1 MFTQST
7 LFSSAASSYR
17 KWIIEFPLRKASLS
31 EGLRA
36 ACAASTMLLLCYLLH
51 EPHFSWAA
59 IGAFLTCLADAAGSN
74 RARLYSMG
82 GFGLLST
89 IGGGLTAFAAG
100 LGVGY
105 GALSLMLCA
114 GLAGFSRIYGNPTGL
129 VMILAAGVCSIMA
142 DSPMSLAAGHH
153 SYPAFYFL
161 GCAWATVLGLTA
173 WRIHPFSPARA
184 AVNHVYESLAE
195 LAHITVGAETRK
207 PGDDLRH
214 LTAICRKHVRD
225 DIALAQKR
233 LIALPLERTGSR
245 RLYENLLLK
254 LARAELIQG
263 YLTVVTDLRKS
274 PLRQPVEIIRIDRV
288 LRGLAGI
295 LLRMSR
301 RIISDQAPDADV
313 DLAAQ
318 LHRLS
323 ARLSPQLGGA
333 LALTVSSTDAGR
345 QTAAPAPSTFRSD
358 IRAAFKQNWQIAQL
372 HCSGRS
378 IEYRHGLRCA
388 TATGLAYMIVHLLHL
403 PFGYWATM
411 ATILIIQPSIAD
423 TRARSLERA
432 GGSVCGGLIAAVLGL
447 CVHSSLTAA
456 LLLFP
461 MVLATMALRPVS
473 YGLYSLFLT
482 PSFVLVADFAAPGSD
497 ELINAFARAGN
508 NVIGGA
514 IALLAVYYFWPK
526 REASNLSL
534 KLSEMILANLA
545 YLHAALGNAA
555 ASSAAM
561 HACRGHACI
570 LNLET
575 DVLLQRL
582 GHEGKLT
589 DSRAQQVRTV
599 LALSRRLAADAT
611 HIWHDPADAG
621 LSPELVAWLD
631 DIARLFM
638 QTADADAAREV
649 VALCPTAELSPVK
662 AHVVENLKLLVATV
676 YPVKR

>member
-1 MFTQST
+1 M
-7 LFSSAASSYR
+7 FSSAGSSYR

-89 IGGGLTAFAAG
+89 VGGGLTAFAAG

-105 GALSLMLCA
+105 GALSVMLCA
-114 GLAGFSRIYGNPTGL
+114 GLAGFSRIYGNAAGS

-142 DSPMSLAAGHH
+142 DSPMSLATGHH
-153 SYPAFYFL
+153 SYPGFYFL
-161 GCAWATVLGLTA
+161 GCAWANVLGLTV
-173 WRIHPFSPARA
+173 WRIHPFAPGRA

-195 LAHITVGAETRK
+195 LAQIAVGAEARK

-225 DIALAQKR
+225 DIALAKKR
-233 LIALPLERTGSR
+233 LIALPVERTGSR
-245 RLYENLLLK
+245 HLYENLLLK
-254 LARAELIQG
+254 LARAELIQN

-274 PLRQPVEIIRIDRV
+274 PLRQPAEIIRADRV
-288 LRGLAGI
+288 LTGLAEI

-301 RIISDQAPDADV
+301 RTISDQAPDADA
-313 DLAAQ
+313 DLVAR
-318 LHRLS
+318 LHHLS
-323 ARLSPQLGGA
+323 TRLSPQLGGA
-333 LALTVSSTDAGR
+333 LALTVSSIDARRPAAVRAPTRFWFGIC
-345 QTAAPAPSTFRSD
+345 TAFR
-358 IRAAFKQNWQIAQL
+358 QNWQMAQL
-372 HCSGRS
+372 HCRGRS

-388 TATGLAYMIVHLLHL
+388 MATGLAYMSVHLLHL

-423 TRARSLERA
+423 TRSRSLERA
-432 GGSVCGGLIAAVLGL
+432 AGSVCGGLIAALLGL
-447 CVHSSLTAA
+447 YVHSSLTAA

-526 REASNLSL
+526 REAGNLSL
-534 KLSEMILANLA
+534 KLAEMILANLA
-545 YLHAALGNAA
+545 YLHAALDHAA
-555 ASSAAM
+555 ASNAAM

-575 DVLLQRL
+575 EVLLQRM
-582 GHEGKLT
+582 GHEGKLP

-621 LSPELVAWLD
+621 RSPELVAWLD
-631 DIARLFM
+631 HIAQLFM
-638 QTADADAAREV
+638 QTASAGAAREV
-649 VALCPTAELSPVK
+649 IASYPTTTLSPVK

-676 YPVKR
+676 YPERRAG